1 MHTYLVGGGNHS
13 ITEYS
18 SEALL
23 LISLEGK
30 CINRDVQIEKQSRKM
45 GSVIKPVP
53 AEVGVLQSSD
63 GVQVGVVGVFACL
76 QESLLPV
83 DVLVVPVEILDHA
96 ARVNL

>member
-1 MHTYLVGGGNHS
+1 MKLYSPVLVS
-13 ITEYS
+13 
-18 SEALL
+18 A
-23 LISLEGK
+23 
-30 CINRDVQIEKQSRKM
+30 
-45 GSVIKPVP
+45 IKPVP

-63 GVQVGVVGVFACL
+63 GVQVGVVGVFARL